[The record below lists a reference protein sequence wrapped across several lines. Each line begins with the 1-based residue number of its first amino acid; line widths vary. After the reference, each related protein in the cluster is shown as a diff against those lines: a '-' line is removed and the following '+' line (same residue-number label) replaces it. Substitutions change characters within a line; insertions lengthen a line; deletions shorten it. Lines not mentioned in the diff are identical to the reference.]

1 MNQSQSKTPSLAALL
16 YRAKSTITNKLGVSN
31 PATDAIAAAIAGVSY
46 GQYAYQDFLF
56 KQLNPETADEQ
67 WLYLWANRFK
77 VERLTFVFATGT
89 VNFQLTQGV
98 VNIPKGVILKT
109 ADNVEYQV
117 TRATESNYPVPV
129 QSVQSGESGNLPAGV
144 NLYLVT
150 AVTGLN
156 PDNIISNEIAGGTGL
171 EDIEHWRERI
181 IIAFNEKQIVGKL
194 DDYNFW
200 AVSSHQDID
209 YAWALDNTPAAGN
222 VTVYIG
228 AHNVNPLLNDEIKT
242 IAQTYIDANRLA
254 GCHAFVQTPV
264 LKVVNVTISEVTDI
278 DTRNEIT
285 AALQQYLISRS
296 GSRETLRPSEISNV
310 IQTITNEFTLVFPAS
325 PIPLSDK
332 ALHSMGGITWL

>member
-1 MNQSQSKTPSLAALL
+1 MNQSKSHTPSLAALL
-16 YRAKSTITNKLGVSN
+16 YRAKSTISNKLGVSN

-77 VERLTFVFATGT
+77 VERLSFVFAAGT

-109 ADNVEYQV
+109 ADNKEYQV
-117 TRATESNYPVPV
+117 TRATDSNLPVPIQAV
-129 QSVQSGESGNLPAGV
+129 ESGETGNLPAGV
-144 NLYLVT
+144 SLYLVT

-156 PDNIISNEIAGGTGL
+156 PDHITSNEIAGGAGL

-181 IIAFNEKQIVGKL
+181 VIAFNEKQIVGKL
-194 DDYNFW
+194 EDYNFW

-228 AHNVNPLLNDEIKT
+228 SHNVNPLLNDEIKAT
-242 IAQTYIDANRLA
+242 AQKHIDANRLA

-264 LKVVNVTISEVTDI
+264 LKVVNMTISEVTDI
-278 DTRNEIT
+278 ETRNKVST
-285 AALQQYLISRS
+285 ALQQYLISRS

-310 IQTITNEFTLVFPAS
+310 IQTITSEFTLVFPTSA
-325 PIPLSDK
+325 IPLSENE
-332 ALHSMGGITWL
+332 LHSMGDITWI